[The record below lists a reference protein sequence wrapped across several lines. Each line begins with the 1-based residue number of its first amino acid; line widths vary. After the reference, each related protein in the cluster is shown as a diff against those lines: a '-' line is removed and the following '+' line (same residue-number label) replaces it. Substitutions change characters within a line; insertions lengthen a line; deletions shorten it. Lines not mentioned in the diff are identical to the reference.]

1 MNAVEN
7 TVVNTAV
14 NTVDAIK
21 SVYKKSRARANTA
34 IGALAV
40 ISLILAVLSI
50 MLGKTIYPLDQILRA
65 IGGEEIKGVT
75 FAVMTLRLPRMLTGL
90 LAGAALG
97 VAGASFQSMLRNS
110 LASPDVIGVSS
121 GSTAAA
127 VFCLLALRWSGP
139 AVSFTAII
147 VGLIVAALIFLLSG
161 GGSFGGG
168 KLILIGVGM
177 GAKLNA
183 FISFLL
189 LKASEYD
196 VPAAMR
202 WMSGSLNGSKMS
214 NVLPLA
220 IAVAIL
226 CPASA
231 LLAGRLKILELG
243 DEAAIALG
251 VEAKLTRL
259 ILTLSAVGL
268 VAFATSTTGPI
279 AFVSFLSGPIAA
291 RLTGGGRAGTLPAS
305 LTGIVLVLG
314 SDLIGQFAFDT
325 RFPVGVIT
333 GILGAP
339 YLIYLLI
346 RSNQKGGSL

>member
-1 MNAVEN
+1 M
-7 TVVNTAV
+7 
-14 NTVDAIK
+14 NTVDVIK
-21 SVYKKSRARANTA
+21 SVYKKSRARTNAA
-34 IGALAV
+34 IAILLAASFLLAAL
-40 ISLILAVLSI
+40 SLV
-50 MLGKTIYPLDQILRA
+50 LGKTIYPLSQIVRA

-75 FAVMTLRLPRMLTGL
+75 FAVMTLRLPRMLTGF

-97 VAGASFQSMLRNS
+97 AAGAAFQSMLRNS

-139 AVSFTAII
+139 AVSFTAIV

-177 GAKLNA
+177 GAMLNA
-183 FISFLL
+183 FVSFLL

-214 NVLPLA
+214 GVLPLA

-291 RLTGGGRAGTLPAS
+291 RLTGEGRSGMLPAA
-305 LTGIVLVLG
+305 LTGVALVLG
-314 SDLIGQFAFDT
+314 SDLLGQFAFGT

-339 YLIYLLI
+339 YLIWLLI